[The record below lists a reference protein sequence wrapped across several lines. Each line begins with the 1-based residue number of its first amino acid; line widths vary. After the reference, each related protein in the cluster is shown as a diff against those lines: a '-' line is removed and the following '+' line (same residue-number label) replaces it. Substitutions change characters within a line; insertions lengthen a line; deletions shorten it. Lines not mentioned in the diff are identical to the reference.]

1 VHIQPEPPAYRDLS
15 DWVVLRVLESIRT
28 GTIRPGERLVEHE
41 VATRFGVS
49 RAPVRDAFHKL
60 QNIGVVERVRPR
72 GVSVRSWTDED
83 AAEVYLLMD
92 TFILM
97 SVQLAVPKLKAE
109 DLDAL
114 QASLA
119 EARNALAAGTLDGP
133 SQLAIDLRF
142 HSIITRATGNRRLAE
157 LMNALTL
164 PLGLYGGLEYD
175 HLEPA
180 FWLRIH
186 TDLFENLKRGDVD
199 GAVLCVLRNARQ
211 SEAMFFRALKEGH
224 RTDQQGRR
232 TDQQDHR
239 TDQQGRRTD
248 QQGHRTDQEGHRTD
262 QPETGR
268 PVDAKQ
274 AAPGPRPPKPSGS
287 TRRRSATSRKVA

>member
-1 VHIQPEPPAYRDLS
+1 VPIQPEPPAYRDLS
-15 DWVVLRVLESIRT
+15 DWVVLRVLDSIRT

-97 SVQLAVPKLKAE
+97 SVQLAVPKLTPE
-109 DLDAL
+109 DIAAL
-114 QASLA
+114 EGSLA
-119 EARNALAAGTLDGP
+119 EAREGLAAGTLNAT

-142 HSIITRATGNRRLAE
+142 HSIITRATGNRRLVE
-157 LMNALTL
+157 LMDTLTL
-164 PLGLYGGLEYD
+164 PLGLYGSQEYD
-175 HLEPA
+175 HLQPA
-180 FWLRIH
+180 FWLRIQ
-186 TDLFENLKRGDVD
+186 TDLFDNLKRGDVD

-211 SEAMFFRALKEGH
+211 SEAMFFRALE
-224 RTDQQGRR
+224 
-232 TDQQDHR
+232 
-239 TDQQGRRTD
+239 
-248 QQGHRTDQEGHRTD
+248 QGHRMGNS
-262 QPETGR
+262 ETG
-268 PVDAKQ
+268 PDGAQQ
-274 AAPGPRPPKPSGS
+274 AAAEPRPPKRSET
-287 TRRRSATSRKVA
+287 TRRRSANSRKVA